1 MSKNRHIK
9 IPLPKWKWWQTA
21 LAMAIAIL
29 ASKVEPM
36 EALNILKE
44 LLKTWLLNY
53 NLLSSH

>member
-29 ASKVEPM
+29 ASKIEPM

-44 LLKTWLLNY
+44 LLKTWLLN
-53 NLLSSH
+53 